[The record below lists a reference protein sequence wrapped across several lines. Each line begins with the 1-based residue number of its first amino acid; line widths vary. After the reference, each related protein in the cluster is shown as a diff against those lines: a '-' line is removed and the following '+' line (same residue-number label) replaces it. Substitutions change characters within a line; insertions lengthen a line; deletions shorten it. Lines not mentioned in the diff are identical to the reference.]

1 MTVIVLR
8 VSMLLSVLYFFLNV
22 ATVVQFVCDMM
33 IGSSSFADAVL
44 GKARDVDK
52 NGVGVPVTELLAK
65 AFLLRGGS
73 DTLIARLAVASHHK
87 NCLEGERADLMAQLN
102 AVKAR
107 QDYLKSEEESL
118 AKSVEESG
126 GGDLAAQ
133 CAKIKE
139 EKFDA
144 VCKEWKEKGKQTIQ
158 AAQATV
164 VDVGEGATE
173 DLQRLY
179 DKITQAADYLQ
190 NTEAFKAMD
199 KKCHELKDKLNDPEF
214 QQELMNNLN
223 QLKDMAMEASA
234 KVSALAEEAAKEV
247 ADPKNFMLLQDVAQ
261 KAMDNAKVAAQKL
274 ADAANDPE
282 LQKKLQEEAAIAF
295 DAARSAATNA
305 AAMVQDPEMQQKLKD
320 ASMEAM
326 AKAQEAAL
334 TTAAGVKAAAED
346 PALQEKLKAHF

>member
-1 MTVIVLR
+1 
-8 VSMLLSVLYFFLNV
+8 
-22 ATVVQFVCDMM
+22 
-33 IGSSSFADAVL
+33 
-44 GKARDVDK
+44 
-52 NGVGVPVTELLAK
+52 
-65 AFLLRGGS
+65 
-73 DTLIARLAVASHHK
+73 LAVASHHK
-87 NCLEGERADLMAQLN
+87 NCLEGEKADLMAQLN

-118 AKSVEESG
+118 AMSVEESG

-144 VCKEWKEKGKQTIQ
+144 VYIEWKEKGKQTIQ
-158 AAQATV
+158 AAHATV
-164 VDVGEGATE
+164 VDVGDGTTE

-179 DKITQAADYLQ
+179 DKITQAAEYLQ

-295 DAARSAATNA
+295 DTARTAATNA